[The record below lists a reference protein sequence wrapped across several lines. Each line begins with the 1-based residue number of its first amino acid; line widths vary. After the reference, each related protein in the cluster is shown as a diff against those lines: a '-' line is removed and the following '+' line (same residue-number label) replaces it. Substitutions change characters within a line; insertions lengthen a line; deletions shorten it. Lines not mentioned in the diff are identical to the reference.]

1 LASVFSTH
9 IDTNISEW
17 HKQLTVDFKVRS
29 LILNTLLFTDNQV
42 LLAQREDSQQ
52 KAIQQLTGIAGTYSS
67 EIHSKN
73 VK

>member
-1 LASVFSTH
+1 MFRSH

-17 HKQLTVDFKVRS
+17 HKQLTVDFKLRS

-42 LLAQREDSQQ
+42 LLAQREDTYQI
-52 KAIQQLTGIAGTYSS
+52 AIQQLIGIASTYSS

-73 VK
+73 AK